1 MKMVDKKQGID
12 EIFFPYYVNQGRLLD
27 IYAILNE
34 GYSEYSEI
42 TTAINNEKKQND
54 SAEVGTNVGFKL
66 FNFGGSVSAG
76 SENLD
81 GTKSENRE
89 KKVQTVTSVL
99 SLVKKELK
107 KRGYLCDIESAKVG
121 NYICIPVVLA
131 INSIKI
137 LMEELSD
144 LVNLMDN
151 ILKVSPDLKGE
162 VSLPNKKEIQN
173 IQNTMKVLFGGEE
186 IVFQTEKYA
195 IIGNI
200 VEGNLYQASK
210 SDIIGTELKCL
221 AQVKRVYPNGTEL
234 MKNTIFTKIKD
245 VKMKKAFIENMMG
258 LSNQATY
265 DFDAAAIPSIY
276 GKPVYQVE
284 LIALYQ

>member
-1 MKMVDKKQGID
+1 MANKKQDIE

-42 TTAINNEKKQND
+42 ITAINNEKKQND
-54 SAEVGTNVGFKL
+54 SAEVNTNAGFKL

-81 GTKSENRE
+81 GIKSENKE

-99 SLVKKELK
+99 SLVKKELN
-107 KRGYLCDIESAKVG
+107 KRGYLRDMESVKAG
-121 NYICIPVVLA
+121 NYICIPVVLS

-144 LVNLMDN
+144 LVKLMDN
-151 ILKVSPDLKGE
+151 ILKVSPDLKSE
-162 VSLPNKKEIQN
+162 VSLPDKKEIQN
-173 IQNTMKVLFGGEE
+173 VQNTLKVLFGGEE

-200 VEGNLYQASK
+200 VEENLYQATK
-210 SDIIGTELKCL
+210 PDIIGTELKCL

-245 VKMKKAFIENMMG
+245 AKVKKSFIEAMMS
-258 LSNQATY
+258 LSNQETY
-265 DFDAAAIPSIY
+265 DFDVVAIPSIR

-284 LIALYQ
+284 IIALYQ

>member
-1 MKMVDKKQGID
+1 MANKKQDIE

-42 TTAINNEKKQND
+42 ITAINNEKKQND
-54 SAEVGTNVGFKL
+54 SAEINTNAGFKL

-81 GTKSENRE
+81 GIKSENKE

-99 SLVKKELK
+99 SLVKKELN
-107 KRGYLCDIESAKVG
+107 KRGYLCDMESVKAG
-121 NYICIPVVLA
+121 NYICIPVVLS
-131 INSIKI
+131 INWIKI

-144 LVNLMDN
+144 LVKLMDN
-151 ILKVSPDLKGE
+151 IIKISPDLKRE
-162 VSLPNKKEIQN
+162 VSLPDKKEIQN
-173 IQNTMKVLFGGEE
+173 VQNTLKVLFGGEE

-200 VEGNLYQASK
+200 VEENLYQATK
-210 SDIIGTELKCL
+210 PDIIGTELKCL

-245 VKMKKAFIENMMG
+245 AKMKKSFIEAMMG
-258 LSNQATY
+258 LSNQETY
-265 DFDAAAIPSIY
+265 DFDVVAIPSIH
-276 GKPVYQVE
+276 GKPVYQIE
-284 LIALYQ
+284 IIALYQ